1 VPGRSEEAGTHR
13 GQAHAVR
20 RTAEGQHRQG
30 DPGVGYAR
38 RRRLDPHEL
47 LRGRCGRPAANH
59 VSAGPA
65 VQAGLRVGNAQV
77 LIAWAIA
84 HPPASGTVPAQPAV
98 SRPVLTTRAC
108 ARTPP
113 GGGLRRKLMV
123 SEAVT
128 ASGVPVAPT
137 TAA

>member
-1 VPGRSEEAGTHR
+1 
-13 GQAHAVR
+13 
-20 RTAEGQHRQG
+20 QHRQG
-30 DPGVGYAR
+30 YPGVGHAR

-47 LRGRCGRPAANH
+47 LRGRRGRQAAH
-59 VSAGPA
+59 QVSAGPA

-84 HPPASGTVPAQPAV
+84 SPPASGTIQTTPAV

-113 GGGLRRKLMV
+113 GGVLRRKLMV